1 MLAHTFRYRTSQLSF
16 FMDTILDREGEKRL
30 AEAVDNTGANQEL
43 VAFLRFYT
51 ARLRKLLEE
60 FEASTPPEMI
70 KNKLLGEYLDAQR
83 HRHPDLMVNRG
94 LLLLKAV
101 KTLVKRDFPL
111 DYFFAAEE
119 VIEEAR
125 GLGGGVV
132 IPHPEQFW
140 PILLADY
147 DVDGY
152 EVWNP
157 QSREYTDFLIRALD
171 NQNKR
176 RLPAGANC

>member
-1 MLAHTFRYRTSQLSF
+1 M
-16 FMDTILDREGEKRL
+16 
-30 AEAVDNTGANQEL
+30 
-43 VAFLRFYT
+43 
-51 ARLRKLLEE
+51 
-60 FEASTPPEMI
+60 
-70 KNKLLGEYLDAQR
+70 
-83 HRHPDLMVNRG
+83 
-94 LLLLKAV
+94 
-101 KTLVKRDFPL
+101 
-111 DYFFAAEE
+111 
-119 VIEEAR
+119 
-125 GLGGGVV
+125 V